1 LKINDPVAGIRSDT
15 MSLVTA
21 SASQVMLRVGANSV
35 TLLPELNKTVRAVL
49 QSVETE
55 GKGPVVGFPQRKPR
69 CANPKSGLKTARP
82 LKTPKNRA
90 IRDNFLYYR
99 VKTRYKHNGGYVL
112 SPGPAV
118 PRGVH
123 FDENHT
129 GER

>member
-1 LKINDPVAGIRSDT
+1 
-15 MSLVTA
+15 
-21 SASQVMLRVGANSV
+21 MLRDDVNSV
-35 TLLPELNKTVRAVL
+35 TLLPELNKTVRAVS
-49 QSVETE
+49 QPVETE
-55 GKGPVVGFPQRKPR
+55 GKGPAVGFPPKKTTRGK
-69 CANPKSGLKTARP
+69 PKSGMKTARS
-82 LKTPKNRA
+82 LKTPRNRV

-118 PRGVH
+118 PRGEH

>member
-1 LKINDPVAGIRSDT
+1 MK
-15 MSLVTA
+15 TA
-21 SASQVMLRVGANSV
+21 TS
-35 TLLPELNKTVRAVL
+35 
-49 QSVETE
+49 
-55 GKGPVVGFPQRKPR
+55 
-69 CANPKSGLKTARP
+69 LKT
-82 LKTPKNRA
+82 LKTRA

-118 PRGVH
+118 PRGEH

>member
-1 LKINDPVAGIRSDT
+1 
-15 MSLVTA
+15 
-21 SASQVMLRVGANSV
+21 MLSV
-35 TLLPELNKTVRAVL
+35 FPKKTTL
-49 QSVETE
+49 
-55 GKGPVVGFPQRKPR
+55 RK
-69 CANPKSGLKTARP
+69 PKSGMKLRDRSKPRE
-82 LKTPKNRA
+82 NRA

-118 PRGVH
+118 PRGEH